1 MTADQIRL
9 IVRAYRAMA
18 YVTGT
23 ALIVLCFV
31 GIPLQVFAHQLGV
44 VKVDGAIHG
53 VLYIIYVMVAFV
65 MTRAV
70 RMRVASVGTVVVL
83 LAGIIPVGT
92 FVIER
97 WATHRYIEPA
107 LAGYGRG
114 PAAAAA
120 AVGG

>member
-1 MTADQIRL
+1 MTADRIRL

-18 YVTGT
+18 YLTGV
-23 ALIVLCFV
+23 ALIILCFV
-31 GIPLQVFAHQLGV
+31 GIPLQVFAHKLTVEHIVGTT
-44 VKVDGAIHG
+44 HG
-53 VLYIIYVMVAFV
+53 MLYIVYVIVAFA

-70 RMRVASVGTVVVL
+70 GMKVASVGTVIVL

-97 WATHRYIEPA
+97 WATRRFIDPA
-107 LAGYGRG
+107 LAAAGPGRATA
-114 PAAAAA
+114 PA